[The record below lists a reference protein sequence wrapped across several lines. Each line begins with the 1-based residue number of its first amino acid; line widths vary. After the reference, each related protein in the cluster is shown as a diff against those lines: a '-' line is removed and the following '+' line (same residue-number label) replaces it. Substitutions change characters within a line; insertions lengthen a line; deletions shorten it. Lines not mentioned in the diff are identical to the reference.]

1 MLCSVFCRLVEDR
14 PVRGTLKAHHLHGVE
29 PMCASRHGRDKT
41 PRAVRWNEGATVRR
55 SVATCDGPAYKAGDA
70 QTLAPSCW
78 TFAPSYWTFAPSYW
92 TFAPSYWTFA
102 PPHSR
107 PVAPYVPPSLSSAQ

>member
-1 MLCSVFCRLVEDR
+1 
-14 PVRGTLKAHHLHGVE
+14 
-29 PMCASRHGRDKT
+29 MCASRHGRDKT

-70 QTLAPSCW
+70 QTLAPS
-78 TFAPSYWTFAPSYW
+78 
-92 TFAPSYWTFA
+92 YWTFA